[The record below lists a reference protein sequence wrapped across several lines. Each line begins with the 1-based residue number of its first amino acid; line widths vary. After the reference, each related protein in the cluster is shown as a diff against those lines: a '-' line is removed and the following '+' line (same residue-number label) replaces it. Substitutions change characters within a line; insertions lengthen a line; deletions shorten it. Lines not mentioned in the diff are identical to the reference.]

1 MRSRRQVTRESR
13 AGDRSPALPPG
24 TTTVGNY
31 IQAAE
36 IVTLQEAGPTA
47 PGRFQGTIPVPG
59 LPQVGRA
66 GYIQHH
72 RWAHRF
78 ADYEVYFLQTDRMG
92 GRYVGGRN
100 NVAVV
105 TQRTPDQVTAVP
117 SPIADGR
124 AALGVRFGDDWYFTF
139 HARPTSRNNPSNESD
154 VMLARIAAFVNQVP
168 GRSWTVGADFN
179 NEPGN
184 FALPPGAHVYATGLP
199 THEGR
204 RELDYVVASV
214 HIPNHP
220 RRRLNG
226 GSADH
231 WAVAVGGMRAGGEPQ
246 PLFTSPRH
254 IENMRSGGT
263 LEALGGGALN
273 GMPAL
278 TNRRNGGFA
287 QRWDLEF
294 NGTETVRIR
303 LPRGRCLSSLLDR
316 RDHGK
321 PLMFA
326 CGKSSL
332 QHWQLLSFGNEQYQI
347 RNIPLGLCL
356 DADTATSPR
365 DLYGLELNPCKAK
378 DSRHWFLGPP
388 ADSDPRANFFA
399 GDVSIAHP
407 GPFGLENV
415 RTGRMLAGEPRGLSG
430 TRVRAHPHRTKPTPN
445 KEKWVPEWVDA
456 ERLRMRD
463 AETGLCVETDPN
475 VPNNGYLGL
484 DLRACN
490 DSRAQ
495 TWHVEPAAEN
505 TFRLRNEQRVPG
517 TEPSWTWTNCPPI
530 PARTS
535 STSTSANA
543 AAPPSAGSSHPSTQP
558 PDPTRQGTDTR
569 GAPPSSQVVSGPDG
583 GAKSRLAGG
592 HCEDHQVDE
601 VTAMKPSDSYSG
613 RPSREAVSV
622 TGRSAMGASEPSMT
636 ARPTPRE
643 RCADDVP
650 TQ

>member
-1 MRSRRQVTRESR
+1 MIRSLAKQRAKPPAHPARMPRPARKPRRRPFAGLTALVTVVAS
-13 AGDRSPALPPG
+13 AAIAVLPTAPAQASPLRSTPLITYNMLGATSG
-24 TTTVGNY
+24 QDSKWTTTIGNY

-36 IVTLQEAGPTA
+36 IVTLQEAGPTP
-47 PGRFQGTIPVPG
+47 PGRFQSTTPVAG

-72 RWAHRF
+72 RWTYRS

-92 GRYVGGRN
+92 GRYEGGRN

-105 TQRTPDQVTAVP
+105 TQRTPEEVTAVP

-139 HARPTSRNNPSNESD
+139 HARPTSRNNPTNESD
-154 VMLARIAAFVNQVP
+154 VMLARIAAFVNQTP

-184 FALPPGAHVYATGLP
+184 FALPPGAHAYATGLP

-214 HIPNHP
+214 NIPDHP

-226 GSADH
+226 ASADH
-231 WAVAVGGMRAGGEPQ
+231 WAVAVAVGGMRAGGEPQ

-254 IENMRSGGT
+254 IENMESGGT

-278 TNRRNGGFA
+278 TNQRNGGFA

-294 NGTETVRIR
+294 NGTEAVRIR
-303 LPRGRCLSSLLDR
+303 LPKGRCLSSLQDR

-321 PLMFA
+321 PLMFD
-326 CGKSSL
+326 CGTSSI
-332 QHWQLLSFGNEQYQI
+332 QRWRLLSFGNEQYQI
-347 RNIPLGLCL
+347 RNIALGLCL
-356 DADTATSPR
+356 DAGTATGPR

-378 DSRHWFLGPP
+378 DSQHWFLGPP

-399 GDVSIAHP
+399 GDLSIAHP

-430 TRVRAHPHRTKPTPN
+430 TRVRAHPHRTEPTPN
-445 KEKWVPEWVDA
+445 EEKWIPEWVGA

-463 AETGLCVETDPN
+463 AATGLCIETDAN
-475 VPNNGYLGL
+475 VPNSGILGL

-490 DSRAQ
+490 GSRAQ

-505 TFRLRNEQRVPG
+505 TFRLRSEQRVLG
-517 TEPSWTWTNCPPI
+517 TEPCLDLDQL
-530 PARTS
+530 A
-535 STSTSANA
+535 ANTGSDIVNVNQCERGRA
-543 AAPPSAGSSHPSTQP
+543 SQRWFFAPFDASAG
-558 PDPTRQGTDTR
+558 PD
-569 GAPPSSQVVSGPDG
+569 
-583 GAKSRLAGG
+583 
-592 HCEDHQVDE
+592 E
-601 VTAMKPSDSYSG
+601 
-613 RPSREAVSV
+613 
-622 TGRSAMGASEPSMT
+622 TGE
-636 ARPTPRE
+636 
-643 RCADDVP
+643 
-650 TQ
+650 